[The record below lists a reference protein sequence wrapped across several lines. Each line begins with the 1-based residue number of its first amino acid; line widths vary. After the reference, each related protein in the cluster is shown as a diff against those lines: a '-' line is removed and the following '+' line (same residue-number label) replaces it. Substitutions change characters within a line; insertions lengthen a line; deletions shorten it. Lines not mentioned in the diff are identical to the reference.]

1 MRIRRVLL
9 VGLAG
14 LATLGAT
21 VMISPVAYSATA
33 DYEAESSTN
42 VLAGRARVMSCTPCS
57 GGKKVGYVGD
67 NAGTLLF
74 NGVMATA
81 DGSATLTIRYAS
93 GSVRKAS
100 LSVNN
105 GTAVPLSFA
114 STGSFN
120 TVGSKT
126 VTVTLKAGKNTLKF
140 FNTSAWAPDF
150 DQISVAPT
158 APPTGPPTADE
169 LLAKVT
175 TCNQISTGK
184 YATDTGAVP
193 SVAVCDKTGAV
204 FWKSDMDID
213 CNGKITAQCND
224 STDPYFFNDTS
235 FHQSDGTPLD
245 AAALPYVVVPEPS
258 GLWDYRVSKVRGGS
272 VAAVIYQGKVAYA
285 VVGDTGSG
293 DVIGQGSY
301 ALAAA
306 LGINPA
312 PSGGGALSGVTFIV
326 FTGDTSVVAP
336 IENYANAVTLGQ
348 KLARELISKN

>member
-1 MRIRRVLL
+1 MRTRRVLL
-9 VGLAG
+9 VGLVG
-14 LATLGAT
+14 LAMVGTT
-21 VMISPVAYSATA
+21 VMISPVAYSATTI
-33 DYEAESSTN
+33 YEAESSANT
-42 VLAGRARVMSCTPCS
+42 LAGGARVTSCTPCS
-57 GGKKVGYVGD
+57 GGKKVGYVGN

-74 NGVMATA
+74 NGVMATTA
-81 DGSATLTIRYAS
+81 GSVTLTIRYAS
-93 GSVRKAS
+93 GSARKAS

-105 GTAVPLSFA
+105 GTAISISFA
-114 STGSFN
+114 STGSFT

-140 FNTSAWAPDF
+140 FNTTAWAPDF
-150 DQISVAPT
+150 DRISVATT
-158 APPTGPPTADE
+158 APTGPPTAAE

-175 TCNQISTGK
+175 TCSQVSTGK
-184 YATDTGAVP
+184 YATDTGAAP
-193 SVAVCDKTGAV
+193 SVAVCGKTGVV

-224 STDPYFFNDTS
+224 STDPFFFNDTS
-235 FHQSDGTPLD
+235 FHQSNGTPLD

-285 VVGDTGSG
+285 VVGDTGMG

-301 ALAAA
+301 ALATA

-326 FTGDTSVVAP
+326 FTGDTSVVSP
-336 IENYANAVTLGQ
+336 IESHANAVTLGQ
-348 KLARELISKN
+348 KLARDFINKN